1 MYLLGKFDDQRSYGN
16 GDINYFIN
24 SCMGTLE
31 KAEVTASIR
40 HIGRFS
46 RSVIPIYNSKVQDKI
61 GKKTRRRRRR
71 RRRRRTQ
78 TIGKCYTFHANAIK
92 KPKNRLLNPKDIY
105 FCEMP
110 IFKRFVKL
118 DRFMI
123 KI

>member
-46 RSVIPIYNSKVQDKI
+46 RSVIPIYNSEVQDKI
-61 GKKTRRRRRR
+61 GKKT
-71 RRRRRTQ
+71 RRRRTQ